1 MPFCAVSTPS
11 NCSTNGCSSMIL
23 SMAQH
28 ISLTWAGHQRQLVF
42 RVHDLNLKVCDL
54 CQRWLGLLI
63 YLGSRCV
70 VSTGAPNLSACPNYV
85 PQDALDI
92 RWGSLLAGEGYPRE
106 SELKGI
112 ATLGRH
118 CPGRR
123 WSETLTPRRYRV
135 VHWRQ
140 LCPVQREQ
148 QTPRTQCQ

>member
-1 MPFCAVSTPS
+1 
-11 NCSTNGCSSMIL
+11 MIL

-92 RWGSLLAGEGYPRE
+92 RWGSLLAGEGYPRP
-106 SELKGI
+106 
-112 ATLGRH
+112 AN
-118 CPGRR
+118 
-123 WSETLTPRRYRV
+123 
-135 VHWRQ
+135 
-140 LCPVQREQ
+140 
-148 QTPRTQCQ
+148 